1 MDIQI
6 YDDLK
11 NCLTK
16 FFANLDLPKEWNVSV
31 VEVEPSQP
39 TYPLLKFVETRNV
52 PFEQHRHHLET
63 VANLGYRVDVYAK
76 SIAKNKT
83 SKSTI
88 ARTIAKHCDDFLTM
102 CKRLRQVSWNV
113 FENDGVN
120 GDLYHIVIMYSAHYY
135 EQRRR
140 IL

>member
-6 YDDLK
+6 YENLK
-11 NCLTK
+11 DCLTQY
-16 FFANLDLPKEWNVSV
+16 FASLNLAKEYNPPI
-31 VEVEPSQP
+31 VEVEPSSP
-39 TYPLLKFVETRNV
+39 TYPLLKFVEIRNV
-52 PFEQHRHHLET
+52 PYEQHRHHLET
-63 VANLGYRVDVYAK
+63 VANLGYRVDIYAK

-88 ARTIAKHCDDFLTM
+88 ARTIAKHCNDFLTM

-120 GDLYHIVIMYSAHYY
+120 GDLYHIVIMYSAPYY
-135 EQRRR
+135 EQRKR